1 MRTREFRTLA
11 EKACQDE
18 KLIKAVTK
26 ASYQFESKM
35 HAAFD
40 EYPQGDSV
48 KARVAAAKAEV
59 VENMPEMLA
68 RFEQELLKHGVQVH
82 WAVDG
87 RQACEIVVA
96 LAKEHGVKTV
106 VKGKSML
113 GEEIGINHAL
123 EAAGIVSLETDL
135 GEYIVQLA
143 GETPSHI
150 TAPCLHK
157 SKQDISELFAEKLGE
172 SSENAEELTYIA
184 RRKLRKAF
192 LSAEMGI
199 TGANIGIAET
209 GTLVIV
215 ENEGN
220 IRMSTTCPPLHVA
233 LVGIE
238 KLVPRPE
245 NAADILRL
253 LARSGTG
260 QKMSSYVSFLSGP
273 KAENE
278 RDGAREMHVVM
289 VDNRRSKILEDPEMR
304 EVLQCIRCGS
314 CATMCPVYRALGG
327 HAYAWTYSG
336 PIGTL
341 LATTMY
347 GLDEAGDLVR
357 ACTKCGVCAESCPGG
372 IDHPK
377 LFQIL
382 RNRMA
387 ARACGAE
394 AVALDGYGLALRF
407 PWLYRLGVRLIRL
420 LDPGM
425 KLIQKLPDA
434 DAVRRWAKERKLPEF
449 KTPFATLWARMQRDK
464 RKKNNTKGG
473 KHA

>member
-192 LSAEMGI
+192 
-199 TGANIGIAET
+199 
-209 GTLVIV
+209 
-215 ENEGN
+215 
-220 IRMSTTCPPLHVA
+220 
-233 LVGIE
+233 
-238 KLVPRPE
+238 
-245 NAADILRL
+245 
-253 LARSGTG
+253 
-260 QKMSSYVSFLSGP
+260 F
-273 KAENE
+273 
-278 RDGAREMHVVM
+278 
-289 VDNRRSKILEDPEMR
+289 
-304 EVLQCIRCGS
+304 
-314 CATMCPVYRALGG
+314 
-327 HAYAWTYSG
+327 
-336 PIGTL
+336 
-341 LATTMY
+341 
-347 GLDEAGDLVR
+347 VR
-357 ACTKCGVCAESCPGG
+357 
-372 IDHPK
+372 
-377 LFQIL
+377 
-382 RNRMA
+382 
-387 ARACGAE
+387 
-394 AVALDGYGLALRF
+394 
-407 PWLYRLGVRLIRL
+407 
-420 LDPGM
+420 
-425 KLIQKLPDA
+425 
-434 DAVRRWAKERKLPEF
+434 
-449 KTPFATLWARMQRDK
+449 
-464 RKKNNTKGG
+464 
-473 KHA
+473 